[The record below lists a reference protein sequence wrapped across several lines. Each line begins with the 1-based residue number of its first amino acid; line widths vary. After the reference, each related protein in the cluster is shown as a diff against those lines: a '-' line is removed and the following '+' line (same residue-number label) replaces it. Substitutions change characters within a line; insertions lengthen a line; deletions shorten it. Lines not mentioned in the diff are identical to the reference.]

1 MEIRD
6 EKPKSKRLV
15 RILDPRTAGSVG
27 LARTLAV
34 EARVSC
40 GEESRGGEA
49 PSFVIVCAEGS
60 ESLAEGAKR
69 ANKKIDP
76 QAHVLIFGS
85 REHLPLAHAALL
97 AVPKATYTP

>member
-1 MEIRD
+1 MAIRD
-6 EKPKSKRLV
+6 EKTKPKRLV

-34 EARVSC
+34 EARVSF
-40 GEESRGGEA
+40 GEESHGGEA

-69 ANKKIDP
+69 AKKIDP
-76 QAHVLIFGS
+76 QAHVLIFGF
-85 REHLPLAHAALL
+85 REDLPLAHAALL